1 MKFQPGQSGN
11 IEGRPKGI
19 KSGRMQA
26 LNALDGMLIDEGTL
40 ETLREGLQKS
50 LERDPVWFFRRII
63 IPLLPKEASLQIEN
77 DGVFKWKLL
86 SDTAPIEDSPEY
98 ISQKLDSASSAPDGD
113 SEKPSASPAKLLS
126 VESSNPETM
135 DG

>member
-11 IEGRPKGI
+11 PSGRPKGI

-26 LNALDGMLIDEGTL
+26 LSALDTMLIDEGTL
-40 ETLREGLQKS
+40 KTLREGLQKS
-50 LERDPVWFFRRII
+50 LERDPVWFFRRVI
-63 IPLLPKEASLQIEN
+63 IPLLPKEASLQLEN

-113 SEKPSASPAKLLS
+113 SEKPSVSPAKLLS

>member
-1 MKFQPGQSGN
+1 
-11 IEGRPKGI
+11 
-19 KSGRMQA
+19 MQA
-26 LNALDGMLIDEGTL
+26 LSALDTMLIDEGTL
-40 ETLREGLQKS
+40 DTLREGLQKS

-113 SEKPSASPAKLLS
+113 SEKPSVLPAKLLS

>member
-1 MKFQPGQSGN
+1 M
-11 IEGRPKGI
+11 
-19 KSGRMQA
+19 
-26 LNALDGMLIDEGTL
+26 
-40 ETLREGLQKS
+40 
-50 LERDPVWFFRRII
+50 
-63 IPLLPKEASLQIEN
+63 PLLPKEATLQLEN

-113 SEKPSASPAKLLS
+113 SEKPSVSPEKLLS
-126 VESSNPETM
+126 VESSSPETM